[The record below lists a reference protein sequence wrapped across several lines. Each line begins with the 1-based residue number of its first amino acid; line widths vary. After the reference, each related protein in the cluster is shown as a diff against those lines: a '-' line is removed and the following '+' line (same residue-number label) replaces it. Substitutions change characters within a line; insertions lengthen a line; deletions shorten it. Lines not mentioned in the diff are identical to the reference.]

1 MTLTLPA
8 IRFVPLPEAPLVA
21 HVRARMAG
29 LWVRRRLS
37 TRLEDA
43 QLVFWS
49 AALRAVRLADAA
61 ITVHRHP
68 FARAAWALM
77 ALAIL
82 CLALDATL
90 PAVALGAL
98 SGFMAGSIR

>member
-1 MTLTLPA
+1 MTLTFSA
-8 IRFVPLPEAPLVA
+8 IRFVPPPEAPLVA

-49 AALRAVRLADAA
+49 MLLWIVRLADAA
-61 ITVHRHP
+61 VAVHRHP

-82 CLALDATL
+82 CLALDAHV

-98 SGFMAGSIR
+98 SGFMAGGAR